1 MLKQTSERKQASQY
15 DKIIKENLEIT
26 LPVII
31 RDIIGLDILVSEE
44 LPDDVQHTKERKPD
58 ALKKVT
64 DTTGNTYVLQIE
76 FQVED
81 EKEMV
86 YRMAEYNIM
95 LMRKYQLPIKQ
106 YVVFLKDANHSMPTS
121 IDTEHFKFDFTL
133 IRIAEAS
140 YKLFLR
146 SDNPEVK
153 MLGILANFDKEDSY
167 RAIKSIIDGIQS
179 TTTGDFAESRY
190 FKQLRIFVQL
200 RSSIEQQ
207 FEKAMETVSKFFKEE
222 NDFLYRRG
230 ETKGEIKGEIKGQEK
245 KSRTFVENL
254 ILELDTSDEQAAR
267 LAEVPIDYVKK
278 VRAELKKTISL

>member
-1 MLKQTSERKQASQY
+1 MPKQDNGKQVSQY
-15 DKIIKENLEIT
+15 DKIIKENLEVT

-31 RDIIGLDILVSEE
+31 RDVLGLDILVSEE
-44 LPDDVQHTKERKPD
+44 LPDDVQHTKERRPD

-64 DTTGNTYVLQIE
+64 DTLGNTYVLQVE

-106 YVVFLKDANHSMPTS
+106 YVVFLKDINPLMPTFL
-121 IDTEHFKFDFTL
+121 DTEHLKFNFTM

-146 SDNPEVK
+146 SNNPEVK
-153 MLGILANFDKEDSY
+153 MLGILANFGKEDSY
-167 RAIKSIIDGIQS
+167 SAVMSIIDGIQS
-179 TTTGDFAESRY
+179 ITKGDFAGSRY

-200 RSSIEQQ
+200 RGSVEQQ
-207 FEKAMETVSKFFKEE
+207 FEKAMETVTKFFKEE
-222 NDFLYRRG
+222 NDFLYRKG
-230 ETKGEIKGEIKGQEK
+230 ETIGEAK
-245 KSRTFVENL
+245 KSHAVVENL
-254 ILELDTSDEQAAR
+254 IVKLGFTDEQAADV
-267 LAEVPIDYVKK
+267 AEVDVEYVKK
-278 VRAELKKTISL
+278 VRAELKK